1 MPLERAFERSD
12 NNSLHTSVAQYS
24 EPDDLL
30 GTFPTSAPG
39 NYMEDIVQTEIQLP
53 GSEIATES
61 LILTSEHNRVSKISP
76 CNNLQI
82 EGQVEGIPEII
93 RPAHE
98 LVRPNW
104 IYHSSYLLY

>member
-1 MPLERAFERSD
+1 
-12 NNSLHTSVAQYS
+12 
-24 EPDDLL
+24 
-30 GTFPTSAPG
+30 
-39 NYMEDIVQTEIQLP
+39 MEDIVQTEIQLP

-98 LVRPNW
+98 LGRPNW